1 MIGLLIQDNA
11 YEQDIRELLMSFY
24 PGETYA
30 HEIKDGVDFYVQT
43 RLIQKEE
50 DGCAASEEDAAGQEW
65 NVGIALWEQIK
76 EGEAAGCSPYFP
88 VPEGLEDFHLASS
101 SRGYS
106 DLSDHSETK
115 NVIKQLFYRML
126 TERTGHELPWG
137 SLTGIRP
144 TKIALSRLEEGWKEE
159 EIRSFMK
166 KNYLASDEKIDL
178 SIEIAAREKMLLEP
192 LDYDR
197 GYSLYVGIPFCPTT
211 CLYCSFTSYPISK
224 WKGRTG
230 LYLEALFK
238 EMEYV
243 ADKMKGR
250 PLDTIYFGGGTPT
263 ALPAEDID
271 AILTKLDQLFDTEN
285 ALEFTVEAGR
295 PDSITEEKLRVLR
308 DHGITR
314 ISINPQTMNQKT
326 LDLIGRRHTVEMVKE
341 KFLMARELGFDN
353 INMDLIMG
361 LPEEDLDDVRH
372 TLEEIEA
379 LRPDS
384 LTVHSLA
391 IKRAARLNMFKE
403 EYGGLKIN
411 NTPEMIAMSEACAR
425 RLGME
430 PYYLYRQKN
439 MAGNFE
445 NVGYSLPGKACIYN
459 ILIMEELQ
467 TIAACGAGTT
477 TKVVFPAE
485 NRRERCENVKEV
497 EQYISRIDEMIG
509 RKERILGETVYSSP
523 DFPRIS
529 SKHLQNR
536 KSTLQ

>member
-30 HEIKDGVDFYVQT
+30 HEVKENIDFYVQT
-43 RLIQKEE
+43 RLKDGEAVIGIWEKLENGEE
-50 DGCAASEEDAAGQEW
+50 SAGAAVNAAG
-65 NVGIALWEQIK
+65 V
-76 EGEAAGCSPYFP
+76 EAKDSAVAVEKQTDSNMSA
-88 VPEGLEDFHLASS
+88 PEGLEGWTLTAHFA
-101 SRGYS
+101 GKA
-106 DLSDHSETK
+106 DLSDHSATK
-115 NVIKQLFYRML
+115 NVIKKLFYQML
-126 TERTGHELPWG
+126 VGRTGHELPWG

-144 TKIALSRLEEGWKEE
+144 TKIALSRLEDGWKEDD
-159 EIRSFMK
+159 IRRFMK
-166 KNYLASDEKIDL
+166 ETYMTSDEKINL
-178 SIEIAAREKMLLEP
+178 SVEIAAREKRLMEP
-192 LDYDR
+192 INYDS

-238 EMEYV
+238 ELEYT
-243 ADKMKGR
+243 AEKMKGR

-263 ALPAEDID
+263 SLPAEDID
-271 AILTKLDQLFDTEN
+271 AILCKLEQLFDTKN
-285 ALEFTVEAGR
+285 VLEFTVEAGR
-295 PDSITEEKLRVLR
+295 PDSITEEKLKVLAS
-308 DHGITR
+308 HGISR

-326 LDLIGRRHTVEMVKE
+326 LDLIGRRHTVENVKE
-341 KFLMARELGFDN
+341 KFHMARALGFDN

-361 LPEEDLDDVRH
+361 LPGEDLDDVKH

-379 LRPDS
+379 LKPDS

-403 EYGGLKIN
+403 EYADLKIS
-411 NTPEMIAMSEACAR
+411 NTPEMIALSEACAR
-425 RLGME
+425 RMGME

-445 NVGYSLPGKACIYN
+445 NVGYSLPGKACLYN
-459 ILIMEELQ
+459 ILIMEELA
-467 TIAACGAGTT
+467 TIVACGAGTT
-477 TKVVFPAE
+477 TKVVFPSE

-509 RKERILGETVYSSP
+509 RKEKILY
-523 DFPRIS
+523 
-529 SKHLQNR
+529 
-536 KSTLQ
+536 

>member
-30 HEIKDGVDFYVQT
+30 HEVKENVDFYVQT
-43 RLIQKEE
+43 RLKDGEAVIGIWEKLENGEE
-50 DGCAASEEDAAGQEW
+50 SAGAAVNAAG
-65 NVGIALWEQIK
+65 V
-76 EGEAAGCSPYFP
+76 EAKDSAVAVEKQTDSNMSA
-88 VPEGLEDFHLASS
+88 PEGLEGWTLTAHFA
-101 SRGYS
+101 GKA
-106 DLSDHSETK
+106 DLSDHSATK
-115 NVIKQLFYRML
+115 NVIKKLFYQML
-126 TERTGHELPWG
+126 VGRTGHELPWG

-144 TKIALSRLEEGWKEE
+144 TKIALSRLEDGWKEDD
-159 EIRSFMK
+159 IRRFMK
-166 KNYLASDEKIDL
+166 ETYMTSDEKINL
-178 SIEIAAREKMLLEP
+178 SVEIAAREKHLMEP
-192 LDYDR
+192 INYDS

-238 EMEYV
+238 ELEYT
-243 ADKMKGR
+243 AEKMKGR

-263 ALPAEDID
+263 SLPAEDID
-271 AILTKLDQLFDTEN
+271 AILCKLEQLFDTKN
-285 ALEFTVEAGR
+285 VLEFTVEAGR
-295 PDSITEEKLRVLR
+295 PDSITEEKLKVLAS
-308 DHGITR
+308 HGISR

-326 LDLIGRRHTVEMVKE
+326 LDLIGRRHTVENVKE
-341 KFLMARELGFDN
+341 KFHMARALGFDN

-361 LPEEDLDDVRH
+361 LPGEDLDDVKH

-379 LRPDS
+379 LKPDS

-403 EYGGLKIN
+403 EYADLKIS
-411 NTPEMIAMSEACAR
+411 NTPEMIALSEACAR
-425 RLGME
+425 RMGME

-445 NVGYSLPGKACIYN
+445 NVGYSLPGKACLYN
-459 ILIMEELQ
+459 ILIMEELA
-467 TIAACGAGTT
+467 TIVACGAGTT
-477 TKVVFPAE
+477 TKVVFPSE

-509 RKERILGETVYSSP
+509 RKEKILY
-523 DFPRIS
+523 
-529 SKHLQNR
+529 
-536 KSTLQ
+536 

>member
-30 HEIKDGVDFYVQT
+30 HEVRDELWFYVET
-43 RLIQKEE
+43 RLGQGEISVLIWDRDGGGDGGRNGLDQGRGEDCPAGTSPEE
-50 DGCAASEEDAAGQEW
+50 
-65 NVGIALWEQIK
+65 
-76 EGEAAGCSPYFP
+76 EGP
-88 VPEGLEDFHLASS
+88 VSWKLAMA
-101 SRGYS
+101 RTGAS
-106 DLSDHSETK
+106 DLSDHSATK
-115 NVIKQLFYRML
+115 NVVKKMFYQML
-126 TERTGHELPWG
+126 MERTGTRLPWG

-144 TKIALSRLEEGWKEE
+144 TKIALTRLEEGWSGDD
-159 EIRSFMK
+159 IRSFMK
-166 KNYLASDEKIDL
+166 ETYMASDEKINL
-178 SIEIAAREKMLLEP
+178 SLEIAAREKKLLEP
-192 LDYDR
+192 LDYER

-224 WKGRTG
+224 WTGRTG

-238 EMEYV
+238 ELEYT
-243 ADKMKGR
+243 AGKMKGR

-263 ALPAEDID
+263 SLPAEDIH
-271 AILTKLDQLFDTEN
+271 AILCKLEDLFDTAH

-295 PDSITEEKLRVLR
+295 PDSITEEKLQVLR

-341 KFLMARELGFDN
+341 RFWMAREMGFDN

-361 LPEEDLDDVRH
+361 LPEEDMDDVRH
-372 TLEEIEA
+372 TLHEVKKLA
-379 LRPDS
+379 PDS

-391 IKRAARLNMFKE
+391 IKRAARLNMLKE
-403 EYGGLKIN
+403 QYGDLKIS
-411 NTPEMIAMSEACAR
+411 NTPEMIDLSAACAR
-425 RLGME
+425 EMGME

-459 ILIMEELQ
+459 ILIMEEMQ

-477 TKVVFPAE
+477 TKVVFPSE

-509 RKERILGETVYSSP
+509 RKEKILA
-523 DFPRIS
+523 
-529 SKHLQNR
+529 
-536 KSTLQ
+536 

>member
-30 HEIKDGVDFYVQT
+30 HEVKEDVDFYVQT
-43 RLIQKEE
+43 QLE
-50 DGCAASEEDAAGQEW
+50 
-65 NVGIALWEQIK
+65 N
-76 EGEAAGCSPYFP
+76 GEASIGIWEKPEEKEMKEAVEKEADKSALKMSA
-88 VPEGLEDFHLASS
+88 PEGLKDWNLSCFSWGKA
-101 SRGYS
+101 
-106 DLSDHSETK
+106 DLSDHSATK
-115 NVIKQLFYRML
+115 NVIKKLFYQML
-126 TERTGHELPWG
+126 VKRTGHELPWG

-144 TKIALSRLEEGWKEE
+144 TKIALSRLEAGWKEE

-166 KNYLASDEKIDL
+166 ETYMTSDEKIDL
-178 SIEIAAREKMLLEP
+178 SIEIAAREKRLMEP
-192 LDYDR
+192 VDYNR

-238 EMEYV
+238 ELEYT
-243 ADKMKGR
+243 AEKMKGR

-263 ALPAEDID
+263 SLPAEDID
-271 AILTKLDQLFDTEN
+271 AILCKLEQLFDTKN
-285 ALEFTVEAGR
+285 VLEFTVEAGR
-295 PDSITEEKLRVLR
+295 PDSITEEKLKVLAS
-308 DHGITR
+308 HGISR

-326 LDLIGRRHTVEMVKE
+326 LDLIGRRHTVENVKE
-341 KFLMARELGFDN
+341 KFHMARELGFDN

-361 LPEEDLDDVRH
+361 LPEENLDDVKH

-403 EYGGLKIN
+403 EYGDLKIS
-411 NTPEMIAMSEACAR
+411 NTPEMIALSEACAR
-425 RLGME
+425 RMGME

-445 NVGYSLPGKACIYN
+445 NVGYSLPGKACLYN
-459 ILIMEELQ
+459 ILIMEEQQ
-467 TIAACGAGTT
+467 TIIGCGAGTT
-477 TKVVFPAE
+477 TKKIFSG
-485 NRRERCENVKEV
+485 NRLERCENVKDV
-497 EQYISRIDEMIG
+497 ASYIERIDEMIE
-509 RKERILGETVYSSP
+509 RKEKLLSE
-523 DFPRIS
+523 
-529 SKHLQNR
+529 
-536 KSTLQ
+536 